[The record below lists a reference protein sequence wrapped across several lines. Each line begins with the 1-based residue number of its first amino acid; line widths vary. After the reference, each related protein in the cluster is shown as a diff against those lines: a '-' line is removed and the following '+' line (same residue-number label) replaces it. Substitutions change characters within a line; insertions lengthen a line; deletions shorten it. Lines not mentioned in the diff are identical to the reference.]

1 MDSLNGF
8 DIFVLALVGLGIGM
22 GLWKGL
28 VKQIFYLGGII
39 IGYIA
44 AGKFYVPVSAV
55 FSKTG
60 SNVVKAASFLG
71 IFILCILL
79 TSIAGHFL
87 GKILKL
93 GGLSWL
99 NRLGGGFL
107 GFVKALLI
115 IIIVTTVLI
124 AFLPSDSALLRN
136 SVTLPHI
143 ISVTQIVNR
152 SIPSEIK
159 EKFTRKSKEIK
170 NYWIEKQKDKAEEIF
185 GMGKKS
191 PKEKETAPK

>member
-1 MDSLNGF
+1 MNGF

-115 IIIVTTVLI
+115 IIMVTTVLI

-136 SVTLPHI
+136 SVTLPQI
-143 ISVTQIVNR
+143 ISVTQIVER

-159 EKFTRKSKEIK
+159 KKFTRKSEEIK
-170 NYWIEKQKDKAEEIF
+170 NYWIEKRKNKAEEIF
-185 GMGKKS
+185 GKEKKS
-191 PKEKETAPK
+191 SKEKETAPK

>member
-1 MDSLNGF
+1 M
-8 DIFVLALVGLGIGM
+8 
-22 GLWKGL
+22 
-28 VKQIFYLGGII
+28 
-39 IGYIA
+39 
-44 AGKFYVPVSAV
+44 
-55 FSKTG
+55 
-60 SNVVKAASFLG
+60 
-71 IFILCILL
+71 

-87 GKILKL
+87 GKVLKS

-107 GFVKALLI
+107 GFLKALLI

-124 AFLPSDSALLRN
+124 AFLPSDSAILRN

-159 EKFTRKSKEIK
+159 EKFTRKSEEIK
-170 NYWIEKQKDKAEEIF
+170 KYWLEKQKDKAEEIF
-185 GMGKKS
+185 DKGKKS
-191 PKEKETAPK
+191 PKETNPK

>member
-8 DIFVLALVGLGIGM
+8 DIFVLALVGLGIGT

-44 AGKFYVPVSAV
+44 AGKFYVPVSTA
-55 FSKTG
+55 FSQTG

-79 TSIAGHFL
+79 TYIAGNFL

-99 NRLGGGFL
+99 NRLGGGLL
-107 GFVKALLI
+107 GFAKALLI

-124 AFLPSDSALLRN
+124 AFLPSDSTILRT

-143 ISVTQIVNR
+143 ISATLIVNR
-152 SIPSEIK
+152 SIPGEIK
-159 EKFTRKSKEIK
+159 EKFTKKSEEIK

-185 GMGKKS
+185 DKGKKS
-191 PKEKETAPK
+191 PKEK

>member
-1 MDSLNGF
+1 MDALNGF
-8 DIFVLALVGLGIGM
+8 DIFVLALLGLGIGM

-28 VKQIFYLGGII
+28 VKQIFHLAGII

-44 AGKFYVPVSAV
+44 AGRYYVPVSAAL
-55 FSKTG
+55 SQTG

-79 TSIAGHFL
+79 AYFAGHVL

-124 AFLPSDSALLRN
+124 AFLPSDSAILRN
-136 SVTLPHI
+136 SVTLPRI
-143 ISVTQIVNR
+143 ISVTQMVNR
-152 SIPSEIK
+152 SIPGEIK
-159 EKFTRKSKEIK
+159 EKFTNKSGEIK
-170 NYWIEKQKDKAEEIF
+170 KYWIEKEKDKAEEIF
-185 GMGKKS
+185 DKGKKS